1 MPFKWSYPVI
11 HAVPE
16 ILITIMDSPVPI
28 FLGLN
33 LEKNSFI
40 EKNYNNV
47 SNNIILKKFI
57 FNLIENLKSIRYK
70 FIIIIFF

>member
-47 SNNIILKKFI
+47 
-57 FNLIENLKSIRYK
+57 
-70 FIIIIFF
+70 

>member
-1 MPFKWSYPVI
+1 MQKKLLKNITKLNYEIKIKSGCLHNIIMPFKWSYPVI

-28 FLGLN
+28 LLGLN

-47 SNNIILKKFI
+47 
-57 FNLIENLKSIRYK
+57 
-70 FIIIIFF
+70 